1 MTKKHKEGKLA
12 NKKELD
18 KRIKLLFLD
27 KKNFYPEQKM
37 EEKKLRKL
45 QNASSPDIYCS
56 RRKLQ
61 LTEISDGLIFLG
73 PTHSSGCHRGL
84 DLIIDVE
91 YSH

>member
-37 EEKKLRKL
+37 EEKKVTKVAECKFTGYLL
-45 QNASSPDIYCS
+45 FQ
-56 RRKLQ
+56 
-61 LTEISDGLIFLG
+61 TETPINRDFRWFDFFRPNSF
-73 PTHSSGCHRGL
+73 
-84 DLIIDVE
+84 
-91 YSH
+91 